1 MHLGTE
7 FERRLA
13 QGDGTM
19 SMKVFFTV
27 KLKSIST
34 GSASGPPYVERRE
47 QSEEE
52 RGESKSPSM
61 GSQVEAKLVVSK
73 LSLLASNCGGATE
86 AYMEGATAE
95 RGDVLRH

>member
-1 MHLGTE
+1 
-7 FERRLA
+7 
-13 QGDGTM
+13 M

-34 GSASGPPYVERRE
+34 GSGSGPPEVQRERGE
-47 QSEEE
+47 LSEEE

-61 GSQVEAKLVVSK
+61 GSQVDAKLVVSK

-95 RGDVLRH
+95 RGEVLRH